1 MVSREF
7 DVEHDVAEPERTGAE
22 TGDRAAG
29 FEWLGGGFRA
39 VENLKPVADRVGEHD
54 QIPHPA
60 FVGERAG
67 AARDFDFV
75 SLQMRGERFERRG
88 VGHFPA
94 EERNPFAAVGIDQDA
109 LLAVV
114 HSEGKA

>member
-1 MVSREF
+1 
-7 DVEHDVAEPERTGAE
+7 
-22 TGDRAAG
+22 
-29 FEWLGGGFRA
+29 
-39 VENLKPVADRVGEHD
+39 
-54 QIPHPA
+54 
-60 FVGERAG
+60 
-67 AARDFDFV
+67 
-75 SLQMRGERFERRG
+75 MRGERIERRG